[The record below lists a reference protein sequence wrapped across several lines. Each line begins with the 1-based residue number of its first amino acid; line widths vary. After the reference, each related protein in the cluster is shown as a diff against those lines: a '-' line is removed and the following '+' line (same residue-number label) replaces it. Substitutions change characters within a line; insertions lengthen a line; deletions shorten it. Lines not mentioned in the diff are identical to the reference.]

1 MPAPTPPW
9 SIRYADGAANSYSI
23 DSDGDGATF
32 VYDPI
37 RPEQSSTGTYS
48 GGDPRSGRL
57 DAATV
62 AELWRRVDALAA
74 NTAIHQADRNK
85 GTGMFDLKGGAGPRA
100 FIVEM
105 GADIRAFD
113 EFLRTLC

>member
-1 MPAPTPPW
+1 M
-9 SIRYADGAANSYSI
+9 
-23 DSDGDGATF
+23 F

-85 GTGMFDLKGGAGPRA
+85 GTGMFDLQGGTGPRA